1 VDETK
6 EDILNGILLK
16 LRAILCRFKEQGTS
30 WAYTCNSIIRE
41 ATNAVKRGKLCNFYI
56 IWKLHKA
63 PSTCGIHSRPIAA
76 AIDYVTGPASQF
88 LHCQLQTDV
97 WKHQHVLRDSLDLIR
112 ILEQKRFE
120 SHGEAIL
127 TSADVNALYP
137 SINLE
142 RGMTALSWF
151 MDHHTSFSP
160 TLKDLCLKLAHFVLT
175 NNYVECKELGGAMY
189 QQVVG
194 TAMGTSFSVVY
205 AIIFM
210 IWLETPIVNDERFRS
225 CIQLYKRFIDDLFV
239 VWTGPVATLCEFRK
253 AMGKADPNISL
264 DWTGYDSQE
273 VATDPMVVKEREHGQ
288 VHFLDLDM
296 WVKYVSVAR
305 RTDTIFRVL
314 FRPYR
319 KPGNAYAYIPFNS
332 FHGRHVFRGWI
343 TAEILRLLT
352 HSSELE
358 IWKQEGAFFY
368 HHLRAR
374 GYPRWHLAAVFERV
388 TWARRTRILTG
399 GPKGN
404 DHEFFETYRACVLT
418 LRNAPEWP
426 LLKERLDLRLTE
438 LIKSTCG
445 DIFPPKVFLA
455 QCNPPKLGSILRR

>member
-1 VDETK
+1 
-6 EDILNGILLK
+6 
-16 LRAILCRFKEQGTS
+16 
-30 WAYTCNSIIRE
+30 
-41 ATNAVKRGKLCNFYI
+41 
-56 IWKLHKA
+56 
-63 PSTCGIHSRPIAA
+63 
-76 AIDYVTGPASQF
+76 
-88 LHCQLQTDV
+88 
-97 WKHQHVLRDSLDLIR
+97 LDLIR

-151 MDHHTSFSP
+151 MDHHTSFSQ

-175 NNYVECKELGGAMY
+175 NNYVECKELSGAMY

-239 VWTGPVATLCEFRK
+239 IWTGPVATLCEFRK

-273 VATDPMVVKEREHGQ
+273 AATDPTVVKEREHGQ
-288 VHFLDLDM
+288 VHFMDLDM
-296 WVKYVSVAR
+296 WVKYVSAAL
-305 RTDTIFRVL
+305 RTDTNFRVL

>member
-1 VDETK
+1 M
-6 EDILNGILLK
+6 
-16 LRAILCRFKEQGTS
+16 
-30 WAYTCNSIIRE
+30 
-41 ATNAVKRGKLCNFYI
+41 
-56 IWKLHKA
+56 
-63 PSTCGIHSRPIAA
+63 
-76 AIDYVTGPASQF
+76 TGPASQF
-88 LHCQLQTDV
+88 LHCQLQTEV

-112 ILEQKRFE
+112 ILERKRFE
-120 SHGEAIL
+120 SHGEATL

-151 MDHHTSFSP
+151 MDHHTSFSQ

-194 TAMGTSFSVVY
+194 TAAMGTSFSVVY
-205 AIIFM
+205 AIIIFM

-239 VWTGPVATLCEFRK
+239 IWTGPVATLCEFRK
-253 AMGKADPNISL
+253 AMGRADPNISL

-273 VATDPMVVKEREHGQ
+273 DATDPVVVKERERGQ

-296 WVKYVSVAR
+296 WVKYTTAAL
-305 RTDTIFRVL
+305 TDTTFRVL

-332 FHGRHVFRGWI
+332 FHGRYIFRGWI

-388 TWARRTRILTG
+388 TWARRTRILNG

-455 QCNPPKLGSILRR
+455 QCNRPKLGSILRR